1 LLKTIKA
8 KSKFML
14 PKRLKQPLRR
24 LFILTTLVFALLPGI
39 ALAQDARY
47 SIQFEAGSLEQAI
60 IKLRKA
66 TGSSIAYTKEEL
78 QGLSVPASVHNNKTV
93 EQILHEL
100 VARNGFVI
108 EKKGIAWFVKKG
120 NDRSLPSPVPK
131 KEPGRI
137 MGILL
142 DEETGQ
148 PVSDVTIRIGNKGTT
163 TATDGSFS
171 ITLLPGKYEAE
182 ISSIGFGKKIVSD
195 IVLNENASLE
205 LNITLKREKNTL
217 EGVTVR
223 SSVRRESIAALYTRQ
238 KNEAGISNGI
248 SREQISAL
256 PDKNIGETLKR
267 ISGVSTTDNRRVV
280 VRGIA
285 ERYNLAMM
293 DGATLPSTDVQVR
306 DFEFDIIPSNM
317 VDNVIVSKTATPDM
331 SFGFGGGLVQI
342 NTMGIPNNN
351 FTTFSAGTK
360 YTKGSTG
367 KDFLGYGR
375 GKNDYLGFD
384 DGGRKHFPKDMIIFT
399 GLNYKPTDPY
409 SYQPPPGVEK
419 TTVEMIAAQNKRIG
433 GTERLG
439 TRVYSAAPGQN
450 YQFSLGR
457 SYNIGKD
464 RIGFVGSLS
473 YRNEQTIDDITG
485 FERGEFNKMNGN
497 RYDVKTGEEIDVNQ
511 ARQYNFTTTWGA
523 LFNFGWS
530 SKNHKIIARNF
541 YSRVFANQFFRVVG
555 WGADLGFGVDPAIR
569 EYDRPKFIDLLQNRI
584 SAEHSVGKFKIDWSV
599 ARNKVT
605 NHEQDA
611 TEAWLA
617 PMTTVNGKLYNY
629 APGGTTQPGVGN
641 LNRSEYKYEES
652 NWMADAALSYK
663 VNIGKLD
670 QVIKAGYQFLEKK
683 GNYHWNILPI
693 GVTSGIGSTVIH
705 RPIQQWS
712 MDFKDPLND
721 PYYYPA
727 DFSNNN
733 YSGKNN
739 NQAFFAMM
747 DNRFTSWLRL
757 VWGFRAEYYK
767 YEKIKDAAA
776 ERAALNVIADLDKQ
790 KYVDPETGKLVHRTI
805 DASSE
810 EKRWQHLPSASLTIT
825 PLKNFNIRAS
835 YAKSA
840 IRPSLI
846 ENSSF
851 ARFNYL
857 YGRLQRNTGVMSTII
872 THYDFRMEWYPGA
885 GEVISAGYFR
895 KHFKDPV
902 EMYMDVTTTNG
913 QIELLTANSD
923 YADVDG
929 LEFDLR
935 KNLGFI
941 SKNVNFLKELWFS
954 SNLTLQRSEVQASGF
969 NYGTLGAGDDHNGV
983 NYSYRYKTRLKEK
996 RPLYGQVPIL
1006 YNIGLQYTGDR
1017 LGANIA
1023 LNHSGYKTLTVG
1035 MLPQYSEYER
1045 PRNQLD
1051 AQLSYK
1057 LTKNKKIEAKLNMSN
1072 LLNSPYRFFINSNET
1087 YKVKPGGNFMTM
1099 REWSEVYEWK
1109 YGFSDKYEEGYYET
1123 DAEGKT
1129 KRRIG
1134 DINTFTRKV
1143 GSSFSLTVSYNL

>member
-1 LLKTIKA
+1 
-8 KSKFML
+8 ML

-24 LFILTTLVFALLPGI
+24 LFTLTTLVFVLLPGI

-66 TGSSIAYTKEEL
+66 TGSSIAYSKDEL

-93 EQILHEL
+93 EQILNDL
-100 VARNGFVI
+100 VTRNGFVI

-120 NDRSLPSPVPK
+120 NDKSLPSSAPK
-131 KEPGRI
+131 KEPGRV
-137 MGILL
+137 MGTLL

-171 ITLLPGKYEAE
+171 IMLPPGKYEAE
-182 ISSIGFGKKIVSD
+182 ISSIGFGRKIVSD

-223 SSVRRESIAALYTRQ
+223 SSVRRESIASLYTRQ

-342 NTMGIPNNN
+342 NTMGIPNND
-351 FTTFSAGTK
+351 FTTFNAGTK

-384 DGGRKHFPKDMIIFT
+384 DGGRNHFPKDIIIFT
-399 GLNYKPTDPY
+399 GQNYKPTDPY
-409 SYQPPPGVEK
+409 NYQPPPGVEK

-439 TRVYSAAPGQN
+439 TRIYSAAPGQN

-457 SYNIGKD
+457 SYYLGKD

-473 YRNEQTIDDITG
+473 YRNEQTIDDIAT
-485 FERGEFNKMNGN
+485 FERGEFNKMNRN
-497 RYDVKTGEEIDVNQ
+497 RYDAKTGEEIDANQ
-511 ARQYNFTTTWGA
+511 AKQYNFTTTWGA

-555 WGADLGFGVDPAIR
+555 WGDDLGFGVDPAIR

-599 ARNKVT
+599 ARNKIT

-617 PMTTVNGKLYNY
+617 PVMTVNGKLYNY
-629 APGGTTQPGVGN
+629 MPGGTTNPGVGT

-693 GVTSGIGSTVIH
+693 GVTNGVGSTVIH
-705 RPIQQWS
+705 RPIQEWS
-712 MDFKDPLND
+712 LDFKDPLSD

-733 YSGKNN
+733 YTGKNN

-757 VWGFRAEYYK
+757 VWGFRAEYFK

-805 DASSE
+805 DASAE
-810 EKRWQHLPSASLTIT
+810 EKRWQHLPSVSLTIT

-902 EMYMDVTTTNG
+902 EMYMDITTTNG

-941 SKNVNFLKELWFS
+941 SKSVKFLKELWFS

-969 NYGTLGAGDDHNGV
+969 NYGALGAGDDHNGV
-983 NYSYRYKTRLKEK
+983 NYSYRYKVRLKEK

-1023 LNHSGYKTLTVG
+1023 FNHSGYKVLTVG

-1057 LTKNKKIEAKLNMSN
+1057 FTKNKKIEAKLNMSN
-1072 LLNSPYRFFINSNET
+1072 LLNSPFRFFINSQET
-1087 YKVKPGGNFMTM
+1087 YKIKPGGNFMTM

-1123 DAEGKT
+1123 DADGKT

-1143 GSSFSLTVSYNL
+1143 GSSFSLSVSYNL

>member
-1 LLKTIKA
+1 
-8 KSKFML
+8 ML
-14 PKRLKQPLRR
+14 PKRLKQQLRR
-24 LFILTTLVFALLPGI
+24 LFTLSILVLALLPGI
-39 ALAQDARY
+39 AQTQDARY
-47 SIQFEAGSLEQAI
+47 SIQFESGSLEQALL
-60 IKLRKA
+60 KLRKA
-66 TGSSIAYTKEEL
+66 TGTSIAYSKDEIKGITV
-78 QGLSVPASVHNNKTV
+78 QASTHNNKTV
-93 EQILHEL
+93 EQILNDL
-100 VARNGFVI
+100 VSSTGFMI
-108 EKKGIAWFVKKG
+108 EKRGIAWFVKKG
-120 NDRSLPSPVPK
+120 NDKTAPAPSK
-131 KEPGRI
+131 KEPGVVS
-137 MGILL
+137 GKLL
-142 DEETGQ
+142 DEETGS
-148 PVSDVTIRIGNKGTT
+148 PLSDVSIRIGNKGTT
-163 TATDGSFS
+163 TATDGRFS
-171 ITLLPGKYEAE
+171 ITLTPGKYEAE
-182 ISSIGFGKKIVSD
+182 ISSIGYGKKIVSD
-195 IVLNENASLE
+195 IDLKENGTLE

-223 SSVRRESIAALYTRQ
+223 SSVRRESIASLYIRQ

-256 PDKNIGETLKR
+256 PDKNIGEILKR

-285 ERYNLAMM
+285 ERYNVAMM
-293 DGATLPSTDVQVR
+293 DGAPLPSTDVQVR

-317 VDNVIVSKTATPDM
+317 VDNVIVTKTASPDM

-342 NTMGIPNNN
+342 NTLGIPNNN

-360 YTKGSTG
+360 YVKGSTG
-367 KDFLGYGR
+367 KNFLGYGR

-384 DGGRKHFPKDMIIFT
+384 DGSRDHFPKDVIIFD

-409 SYQPPPGVEK
+409 NYQPPAGVEK

-433 GTERLG
+433 GLERLG
-439 TRVYSAAPGQN
+439 TRIYSAAPGQN

-464 RIGFVGSLS
+464 RIGVVASLS
-473 YRNEQTIDDITG
+473 YRNEQAIDDIVQ
-485 FERGEFNKMNGN
+485 FERGEFNKMNSN
-497 RYDVKTGEEIDVNQ
+497 QYDAITGEEQKPNE
-511 ARQYNFTTTWGA
+511 AKQYNFTTSWGA
-523 LFNFGWS
+523 LLNFGWS

-541 YSRVFANQFFRVVG
+541 YSRVFANQFFRAVG
-555 WGADLGFGVDPAIR
+555 WGQDLGFGEDPAIR

-584 SAEHSVGKFKIDWSV
+584 SAGHNIGKFKFDWSV

-605 NHEQDA
+605 NLEQDA
-611 TEAWLA
+611 TETWLS
-617 PMTTVNGKLYNY
+617 PQMTVNGKVYNY
-629 APGGTTQPGVGN
+629 TPGGTTNPGVGT
-641 LNRSEYKYEES
+641 LNRSEYKYEET
-652 NWMADAALSYK
+652 NWMTDAALSYK
-663 VNIGKLD
+663 VNIGKLS
-670 QVIKAGYQFLEKK
+670 QTVKAGYQFLEKK
-683 GNYHWNILPI
+683 GNYHWDILPI
-693 GVTSGIGSTVIH
+693 GVTNGSGSTVIH

-712 MDFKDPLND
+712 MDFIDPLND

-733 YSGKNN
+733 YEGKNN

-747 DNRFTSWLRL
+747 DNRFTKWLRL

-776 ERAALNVIADLDKQ
+776 ERAALNVIQDLDKQ
-790 KYVDPETGKLVHRTI
+790 KYVDPETGKLVHRSI
-805 DASSE
+805 DASAE
-810 EKRWQHLPSASLTIT
+810 EKKWQHLPSASLTIT

-857 YGRLQRNTGVMSTII
+857 YGRLQRNTGVISTII
-872 THYDFRMEWYPGA
+872 THYDFRMEWYPGP

-895 KHFKDPV
+895 KHFKSPV
-902 EMYMDVTTTNG
+902 EMYMDITTTNG

-935 KNLGFI
+935 KSLGFI
-941 SKNVNFLKELWFS
+941 SKNVKFLEDIWFS

-969 NYGTLGAGDDHNGV
+969 NYGTMGVGKDHNGV
-983 NYSYRYKTRLKEK
+983 NYSYRYKTLLKEK
-996 RPLYGQVPIL
+996 RPLYGQVPVL
-1006 YNIGLQYTGDR
+1006 YNIALQYTGNR
-1017 LGANIA
+1017 LGMNIA
-1023 LNHSGYKTLTVG
+1023 FNHAGYKTLTVG

-1045 PRNQLD
+1045 PRNQVD

-1057 LTKNKKIEAKLNMSN
+1057 FTKNKKIEAKLNMSN
-1072 LLNSPYRFFINSNET
+1072 LLNSPFRFFINSQET
-1087 YKVKPGGNFMTM
+1087 YKLKPGSNMMTM
-1099 REWSEVYEWK
+1099 REWSDVYEWQ
-1109 YGFSDKYEEGYYET
+1109 YGFSNKYEEGYYET
-1123 DAEGKT
+1123 NSDGKT

-1143 GSSFSLTVSYNL
+1143 GSSFSLSVSYNL